1 MNNSL
6 TLYRIIMD
14 LIWQNGVRF
23 HDLRI
28 LATYVWAVVG
38 LILSQQ
44 IHLSRWSLYRVGP
57 TKAAS
62 KERQCKSA
70 RRTGTHVER

>member
-1 MNNSL
+1 
-6 TLYRIIMD
+6 MD

-23 HDLRI
+23 HDLRV
-28 LATYVWAVVG
+28 LTTFVWAVVG
-38 LILSQQ
+38 LILSGQ

-62 KERQCKSA
+62 KQRQLA
-70 RRTGTHVER
+70 RWLSNPRIQPANIYRRH